1 MQNFFDESTC
11 WFLHVFAALKPEII
25 EFLEQ
30 NRDEE
35 LKEWREN
42 KKKTEESTAKDS
54 TKTPEW
60 RVPEVL
66 IVKLKRKS

>member
-1 MQNFFDESTC
+1 MLIFF
-11 WFLHVFAALKPEII
+11 VFAALKPEII